1 MNKVVK
7 IPIPRVTAKPLTGPE
22 PKKNNIAAE
31 IICDVKNLK
40 KSELIKIKFALN

>member
-22 PKKNNIAAE
+22 PKKNYIAAE
-31 IICDVKNLK
+31 IKVVILASKTAD
-40 KSELIKIKFALN
+40 